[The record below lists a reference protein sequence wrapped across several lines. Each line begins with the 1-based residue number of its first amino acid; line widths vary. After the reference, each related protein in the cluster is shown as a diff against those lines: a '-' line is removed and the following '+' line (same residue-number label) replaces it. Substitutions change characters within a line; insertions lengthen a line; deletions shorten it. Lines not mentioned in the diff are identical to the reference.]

1 MAGEFTDEE
10 MAQLSDEERAALK
23 DDDDEDV
30 TDELEGDDNP
40 DEDALN
46 ADDDSDDD
54 TDDEDVKDE
63 KEAEEVKAT
72 DKEEKKTDLS
82 AFEEN
87 DDEEDTPQFLPNMR
101 VDAIEGYD
109 EKMADLQKQRDE
121 LLAKVDQGEIELGDY
136 VKQDRV
142 LADQEVDLKM
152 SKTMAD
158 NQLKQNAHQQAQKW
172 EWEQEQFFAQDAN
185 QIYAEDTMLGA
196 AFNAKVMELAKVEAE
211 KGSNKSGTW
220 FLKEADK
227 AIRARFNLGGDTNQ
241 NANKEVK
248 SRKPDLKGIPK
259 TLANLPQVENDN
271 GSAGEFDYLD
281 KLSGDAQEREL
292 ARLAKTNPEK
302 LEEYLRA

>member
-10 MAQLSDEERAALK
+10 MAQLSDEERAAIQ

-30 TDELEGDDNP
+30 TDVLEGDDNP

-46 ADDDSDDD
+46 ADDSDDD
-54 TDDEDVKDE
+54 SDDEDVKVE
-63 KEAEEVKAT
+63 KTEAEEEKAA
-72 DKEEKKTDLS
+72 DKDEKKADLS

-87 DDEEDTPQFLPNMR
+87 DDDDDTPQFIPNMR
-101 VDAIEGYD
+101 VDAIDGYD
-109 EKMADLQKQRDE
+109 EKMSAIQKQRDE
-121 LLAKVDQGEIELGDY
+121 LVSKVDEGEIELSEY

-196 AFNAKVMELAKVEAE
+196 AFNAKVMELAKAEAE

-227 AIRARFNLGGDTNQ
+227 AIRARFNMNGDATQ
-241 NANKEVK
+241 NTNKEVK
-248 SRKPDLKGIPK
+248 PRKPDLKGIPK